1 MARNCPDKKPRR
13 QWGSNNPFVKKEV
26 NSAELPKAEET
37 KMDPRDVLIQS
48 MMTQMKELQEE
59 LKKVKE
65 DF

>member
-1 MARNCPDKKPRR
+1 MDGGELA
-13 QWGSNNPFVKKEV
+13 
-26 NSAELPKAEET
+26 AELPKAEET
-37 KMDPRDVLIQS
+37 KTDPRDVLIQS